1 MMVQRSFMMPTKNGP
16 ICIKRID
23 KREARKRF
31 YEGEDIYLK
40 PCKINPTSKWV
51 DYVIISKTLSGF
63 LIALLMLLNIITA
76 IIKLELMQVFMLL
89 IIKF

>member
-16 ICIKRID
+16 VCIKRVD

-51 DYVIISKTLSGF
+51 DYAIANKTLSGF
-63 LIALLMLLNIITA
+63 FDSLVN
-76 IIKLELMQVFMLL
+76 VFEYYNCNN
-89 IIKF
+89 KTGTYASFYVADN